1 MPDLGEKRARMI
13 AASPKL
19 SHPTTGSETRDV
31 VTDPAELLAV
41 LGLPDE
47 LLPAARRAAE
57 RFGLRVPRHYIAR
70 MRPGDSTDPLLRQV
84 LPLGAEL
91 EPAPGFDGDPVGD
104 LASSRSPGL
113 LQKYAGRAL
122 LVTTGACDVHCRFC
136 FRREFPYDQQ
146 LASGSRLD
154 AALERVAADRS
165 IAEVILSGG
174 DPLVLSPRRLG
185 GIVAAIAA
193 IPHVER
199 LRVHTRQPIVA
210 PDRISDDLLAAFQG
224 ARASLVMV
232 VHANHPHEVDE
243 AVGRSLA
250 RCAVRGFTL
259 LNQTVLL
266 RGVNDDAATLAALSE
281 RLFACGVLPYYL
293 HQLDR
298 VSGAAHFAVPEAE
311 ALRLH
316 AALLE
321 RLPGYLVPRLVRE
334 VAGAKFKTPVSGSPG

>member
-1 MPDLGEKRARMI
+1 MPGLREKRARMI
-13 AASPKL
+13 AASSQH
-19 SHPTTGSETRDV
+19 SHPATGSDAGGV
-31 VTDPAELLAV
+31 ITDPAELLTV

-47 LLPAARRAAE
+47 LLPAARRAAQ
-57 RFGLRVPRHYIAR
+57 RFGLRAPRHYVAR
-70 MRPGDSTDPLLRQV
+70 MRPGDAADPLLRQV

-91 EPAPGFDGDPVGD
+91 EAVPGFDGDPVGD

-136 FRREFPYDQQ
+136 FRREFPYDEQS
-146 LASGSRLD
+146 AAGARLD
-154 AALERVAADRS
+154 AALEQVAADPAIS
-165 IAEVILSGG
+165 EIILSGG

-185 GIVAAIAA
+185 GIVAAITAM
-193 IPHVER
+193 PHVVR

-210 PDRISDDLLAAFQG
+210 PERIRDELLDAFSG
-224 ARASLVMV
+224 ARAHLVMV
-232 VHANHPHEVDE
+232 VHANHPRELDDD
-243 AVGRSLA
+243 VGRVLE

-259 LNQTVLL
+259 LNQAVLL
-266 RGVNDDAATLAALSE
+266 RGVNDDATTLTALSE

-298 VSGAAHFAVPEAE
+298 VSGAAHFAVPDAE
-311 ALRLH
+311 ALRLRE
-316 AALLE
+316 ALLE

-334 VAGAKFKTPVSGSPG
+334 VAGAKSKTPVSGSSW

>member
-1 MPDLGEKRARMI
+1 MPALFEKRARMI
-13 AASPKL
+13 PASSQH
-19 SHPTTGSETRDV
+19 SHPATGSHTAGV
-31 VTDPAELLAV
+31 ITDPAELLDA
-41 LGLPDE
+41 LDLPAD
-47 LLPAARRAAE
+47 LLPAARRAAQ
-57 RFGLRVPRHYIAR
+57 RFGLRVPRHFVAR
-70 MRPGDSTDPLLRQV
+70 MRPGDVADPLLRQV
-84 LPLGAEL
+84 LPLDAEL
-91 EPAPGFDGDPVGD
+91 ERTAGFDGDPVGD

-122 LVTTGACDVHCRFC
+122 LVSTGACDVHCRFC

-146 LASGSRLD
+146 LATGARLE
-154 AALERVAADRS
+154 AALAEVAADPD
-165 IAEVILSGG
+165 IGEVILSGG
-174 DPLVLSPRRLG
+174 DPLVLSPRRLRA
-185 GIVAAIAA
+185 IVTSIAA

-210 PDRISDDLLAAFQG
+210 PEQVGGDLLEAFAG
-224 ARASLVMV
+224 ARPGLVMV
-232 VHANHPHEVDE
+232 VHANHPREVD
-243 AVGRSLA
+243 ADVSRALG

-266 RGVNDDAATLAALSE
+266 RGVNDDIATLAALSE

-298 VSGAAHFAVPEAE
+298 VSGAAHFAVPDPE

-334 VAGAKFKTPVSGSPG
+334 VAGAKSKTPVSGRAR